1 MFKSM
6 LSARKE
12 IVRLLLALPSLQ
24 RFVLIDGFE
33 RATKEKESTEPGI
46 ALDVE
51 VMRAPISLLRA
62 AITRCAGPEILKKGE
77 PDPADSTPGI
87 PDVNETDDALEYPQT
102 RRVSTPLTCRRG
114 RKTE

>member
-24 RFVLIDGFE
+24 RFVEIDGFE
-33 RATKEKESTEPGI
+33 SATNENDTTDPGI

-51 VMRAPISLLRA
+51 VMRAPIALFRA
-62 AITRCAGPEILKKGE
+62 AITR
-77 PDPADSTPGI
+77 
-87 PDVNETDDALEYPQT
+87 
-102 RRVSTPLTCRRG
+102 
-114 RKTE
+114 

>member
-6 LSARKE
+6 LSARNE

-33 RATKEKESTEPGI
+33 SATKENETTEPGI

-51 VMRAPISLLRA
+51 VTRAPISPLRA
-62 AITRCAGPEILKKGE
+62 AITSCAGPEILKNGE
-77 PDPADSTPGI
+77 PDPDDSTPGN
-87 PDVNETDDALEYPQT
+87 PEVNETEG
-102 RRVSTPLTCRRG
+102 PLV
-114 RKTE
+114 